1 MFRYMATVNEIADQY
16 VTDVAALDP
25 LLATSTGVTGYD
37 HLMPD
42 LSPDGL
48 AAMADLSRVTITSL
62 AAAEPTGRGE
72 QIAKQA
78 MVERLGIDVE
88 LYDSGETSS
97 ELNVITSWLQ
107 SIRQVFDLMPTQ
119 GEEAVANLTARLAQV
134 PGCYTGLRQTYLESA
149 RQGHI
154 AARRQV
160 SACARQCAEWSAP
173 DTGFFLGLA
182 GRVQAAGT
190 LRTELD
196 AAAAA
201 ASAATAE
208 MGRFLETELLPL
220 ARVPDAAGRERFAL
234 HSRHFLGAVIDP
246 DEAYAW
252 GWGEVNRIEHEMQQV
267 SDKIVSGGS
276 VAEAV
281 AALDADPERQ
291 ITGREAL
298 REWMQGVA
306 DQTIAELNGTHFD
319 IPEPARRIEAMIS
332 PTGDGGIY
340 YTGPNEDWSRPG
352 RMWWAVP
359 DSVNEFATWKELTT
373 IYHEGVPG
381 HHLQV
386 AQGVFLSG
394 QLNRWQR
401 LLAFVSGH
409 GEGWALYAERL
420 MDELGYLA
428 DPGNKLGML
437 DAQMLRAA
445 RVVVDLGVHAELPI
459 PADSPWHPGE
469 TWNADLVWEFLR
481 SRVQT
486 DDASLRFE
494 VDRYLGWIGQASS
507 YKLGERIWLGAREDA
522 KQRKGATFDLKQFHG
537 QALALG
543 SIGLDL
549 LRNILAQF

>member
-1 MFRYMATVNEIADQY
+1 MATVNEIADQY
-16 VTDVAALDP
+16 VTDIAALDP

-42 LSPDGL
+42 LSPAGI
-48 AAMADLSRVTITSL
+48 AAMADLSRTTLTAL
-62 AAAEPTGRGE
+62 AATEPAGPRE

-78 MVERLGIDVE
+78 MVERLTVDVE
-88 LYDSGETSS
+88 LYDSGETASD
-97 ELNVITSWLQ
+97 LNVITSWLQ
-107 SIRQVFDLMPTQ
+107 GIRQVFDLMPTE
-119 GEEAVANLTARLAQV
+119 GEEAVANLTARLAQI
-134 PGCYTGLRQTYLESA
+134 PDCYAGLRQTYLESA

-160 SACARQCAEWSAP
+160 SACAQQCAEWSAP
-173 DTGFFLGLA
+173 DTGFYLGLA
-182 GRVQAAGT
+182 GRVQASGT
-190 LRTELD
+190 LRADLD

-201 ASAATAE
+201 ANEATAE
-208 MGRFLETELLPL
+208 MGRFLERELLPL
-220 ARVPDAAGRERFAL
+220 APIPDAAGRERFAL

-252 GWGEVNRIEHEMQQV
+252 GWTEVNRIEHEMQLV
-267 SDKIVSGGS
+267 ADKIVSGGS
-276 VAEAV
+276 VADAV
-281 AALDADPERQ
+281 ATLDADPERR
-291 ITGREAL
+291 ITSRESL

-319 IPEPARRIEAMIS
+319 IPEPVRRIEAMIS

-386 AQGVFLSG
+386 AQGVFLSE

-437 DAQMLRAA
+437 DAQLLRAA

-469 TWNADLVWEFLR
+469 TWNAELVWEFLR

-486 DDASLRFE
+486 DDATLRFE

-507 YKLGERIWLGAREDA
+507 YKLGERIWLTAREDA
-522 KQRKGATFDLKQFHG
+522 KLRKGAAFDLKQFHS

-543 SIGLDL
+543 SIGLDP
-549 LRNILAQF
+549 LRDILAQF